1 MESMLLR
8 FLPGEK
14 QMVVIDVFFI
24 AEVSGAFWPG
34 VCLIMPP
41 VLTDM
46 NTCKC
51 MDLNGKF
58 LDTIQIFSM

>member
-1 MESMLLR
+1 MKNRWLLLT
-8 FLPGEK
+8 F
-14 QMVVIDVFFI
+14 FFI

-51 MDLNGKF
+51 MDLNGKC